1 MKFEPRFYDSKLNM
15 GTPVTGPDLAQ
26 ALYASQWLAPTIPPL
41 AELVSP
47 LRKLL
52 RRIQTARGSLKNK
65 ALVGT
70 KLVDFG
76 WDETLDAAWKRFLIA
91 IRQAAELATYPDLE
105 LCLFTDA
112 SDTHFAGVVTQCP
125 VGELDKPHED

>member
-1 MKFEPRFYDSKLNM
+1 MKFEPRFYDSILNM

-26 ALYASQWLAPTIPPL
+26 ALCASQWLAPTIPRL
-41 AELVSP
+41 AEVVSP
-47 LRKLL
+47 LRDLL

-70 KLVDFG
+70 KVVDFG

-91 IRQAAELATYPDLE
+91 IPHAAE
-105 LCLFTDA
+105 
-112 SDTHFAGVVTQCP
+112 SVP
-125 VGELDKPHED
+125 V